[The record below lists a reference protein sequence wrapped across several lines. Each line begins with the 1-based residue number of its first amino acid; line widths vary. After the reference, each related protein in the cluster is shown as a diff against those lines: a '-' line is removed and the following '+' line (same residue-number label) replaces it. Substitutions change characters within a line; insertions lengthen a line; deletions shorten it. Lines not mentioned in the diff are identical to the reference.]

1 MRRKK
6 TNKTKMFFKILGNT
20 IVVVILLFIALT
32 IYSVFG
38 PKEDFTTPIMANYAI
53 VKENSRSA
61 YIINS
66 KSATPETPVVESIV
80 ISYATSGKFIAVKQ
94 TAVPETKEIK
104 PDYTT
109 YSYWLINTAD
119 DQVFGPLTTDD
130 DFNAKCQELELNFQE
145 WIGT

>member
-20 IVVVILLFIALT
+20 LVIVILLSIALT
-32 IYSVFG
+32 VYSVFG
-38 PKEDFTTPIMANYAI
+38 PKDDFTTPIMGNYAI

-66 KSATPETPVVESIV
+66 KSEEPATPVVESIV
-80 ISYATSGKFIAVKQ
+80 ISYATSEKFIAVKQ
-94 TAVPETKEIK
+94 TAVPETDDIK

-109 YSYWLINTAD
+109 YSYWLLNTAD
-119 DQVFGPLTTDD
+119 GQLYGPLATDEE
-130 DFNAKCQELELNFQE
+130 FNAKCQELELNFQE

>member
-1 MRRKK
+1 
-6 TNKTKMFFKILGNT
+6 MFFKILGNT
-20 IVVVILLFIALT
+20 LVIVILLSIALT
-32 IYSVFG
+32 VYSLCG
-38 PKEDFTTPIMANYAI
+38 PKDDFTTPIMGNYAI

-66 KSATPETPVVESIV
+66 KSEEPATPVVESIV
-80 ISYATSGKFIAVKQ
+80 ISYATSEKFIAVKQ

>member
-20 IVVVILLFIALT
+20 IVVVILLSIALT

-38 PKEDFTTPIMANYAI
+38 PKE
-53 VKENSRSA
+53 A